1 MGQILQVAYLL
12 RPYWRF
18 IAQSLLVSIA
28 LMLLQIPGPY
38 ITKILIDDI
47 FPNQD
52 YALLSFSLILGAV
65 MSIAV
70 GSSQLLSGYFAQCI
84 GMNIGYDYQSRFYQH
99 IQTLDFSFFDARET
113 GEILARFRDMYQALT
128 NVIQIFNTLIMNV
141 LQLLI
146 FPPILF
152 FINWHL
158 ALISIA
164 VLPFDTLVAVLSGKY
179 IKRLTKESAEST
191 AALSAKNYESINGIR
206 TVQALGLET
215 VFYEKVRELFR
226 RMGEVNISIS
236 LLQGSSNLLSSI
248 FRAGGTLA
256 YGWYG
261 WNQVLDGHLSLGT
274 YLAFSAYVGYLY
286 GPISNLVGLISRVE
300 VTLVHIG
307 RFLEIFNLEPAV
319 KERSDMPQMPVIRG
333 EIEFHNICFSY
344 DGKEPCLQ
352 RINLKIPAGTT
363 IAVVG
368 RSGSGKS
375 TLCKLVPR
383 FYDPQQG
390 YISIDGHDIRN
401 FRLKS
406 LRRQIGFAMQS
417 STLFQGTIMENIC
430 GGKDLP
436 LGQVEDAAR
445 SANVHDLIGAIP
457 EGYYTVLGEEGVQL
471 SQGQQQRIALARVLL
486 MDNPI
491 LILDEPT
498 AALDMES
505 EYHIKETLNAIRH
518 EKTIIVIAHRL
529 STIQGADK
537 IVVLDAGRIVEYGSH
552 DELIARAGSYANL
565 HQLTASI

>member
-70 GSSQLLSGYFAQCI
+70 GGSQLLSGYFAQCI

-164 VLPFDTLVAVLSGKY
+164 VLPFDTLVAVLTGKY
-179 IKRLTKESAEST
+179 IKRLTEESAEST

-226 RMGEVNISIS
+226 RMGQVNISIS
-236 LLQGSSNLLSSI
+236 LLQGNSNLLSSI

-319 KERSDMPQMPVIRG
+319 KERSDMPQLPVIRG

-344 DGKEPCLQ
+344 DDKEPCLQ

-375 TLCKLVPR
+375 TLCKLIPR

-401 FRLKS
+401 FRLQS
-406 LRRQIGFAMQS
+406 LRRQIGFAMQG

-430 GGKDLP
+430 GGKDRP
-436 LGQVEDAAR
+436 LSQVENAAR
-445 SANVHDLIGAIP
+445 SANIHDLIGALP
-457 EGYYTVLGEEGVQL
+457 KGYYTVLGEEGVQL

>member
-146 FPPILF
+146 IPPILF

-261 WNQVLDGHLSLGT
+261 W
-274 YLAFSAYVGYLY
+274 
-286 GPISNLVGLISRVE
+286 
-300 VTLVHIG
+300 
-307 RFLEIFNLEPAV
+307 
-319 KERSDMPQMPVIRG
+319 ERTWP
-333 EIEFHNICFSY
+333 
-344 DGKEPCLQ
+344 
-352 RINLKIPAGTT
+352 
-363 IAVVG
+363 
-368 RSGSGKS
+368 
-375 TLCKLVPR
+375 
-383 FYDPQQG
+383 
-390 YISIDGHDIRN
+390 
-401 FRLKS
+401 FRLMWATS
-406 LRRQIGFAMQS
+406 MVR
-417 STLFQGTIMENIC
+417 
-430 GGKDLP
+430 
-436 LGQVEDAAR
+436 
-445 SANVHDLIGAIP
+445 
-457 EGYYTVLGEEGVQL
+457 
-471 SQGQQQRIALARVLL
+471 
-486 MDNPI
+486 
-491 LILDEPT
+491 
-498 AALDMES
+498 
-505 EYHIKETLNAIRH
+505 
-518 EKTIIVIAHRL
+518 
-529 STIQGADK
+529 
-537 IVVLDAGRIVEYGSH
+537 
-552 DELIARAGSYANL
+552 
-565 HQLTASI
+565 